1 MLKNYYFAKFA
12 TQEKLYEAVYG
23 PPLQMGNEVLQV
35 FPIIRDSAEG
45 LIFSIEGTWRSKEYT
60 KRDEAEK
67 PKQARPDED
76 EEDDETQREAT
87 RRPRTTDADANVQMQ
102 IVG

>member
-1 MLKNYYFAKFA
+1 
-12 TQEKLYEAVYG
+12 
-23 PPLQMGNEVLQV
+23 MGNKVLQV
-35 FPIIRDSAEG
+35 FSIIRDSAEG

-67 PKQARPDED
+67 SKRACPNEN
-76 EEDDETQREAT
+76 EEDDETQGEAT
-87 RRPRTTDADANVQMQ
+87 KCLRTTDADVNVQIQ